1 MFKRSI
7 ATFFIVTF
15 IAVAVAF
22 FAYPGN
28 AAPNGT
34 ITGTI
39 FSDIDSDGVKDA
51 TEVGVPGVT
60 ITAYNATGT
69 AGSAVSGANGT
80 YTLSTTGSGPYRLE
94 FTDVPVGFEPSRVQA
109 GSNGTSVQFVTD
121 GATAD
126 YALLL
131 ACEYCQA
138 DPKLVTPIHRNGT
151 GSTANGLVSIP
162 FASSSN
168 TTPAETV
175 IDSTANVGSVW
186 GEAYA
191 RISKTLYVSSF
202 LKRHVAFADSPGHV
216 YIYDATGGSV
226 TPNGSFTLQGVNPTN
241 GGAPIDLGSVCRQ
254 SLTDGDP
261 NESCDPL
268 TLAASRYTLPATVTS
283 PNWDMDA
290 FAKVG
295 KISYGDIDVT
305 EDEKQLWLV
314 NLFQQALISVDIST
328 GTPNLAAVQQFPIA
342 NIGNV
347 PTCTGGELRPW
358 ALEFYADRGYLGLVC
373 DAGASFNLADMHAY
387 IVSFAPD
394 NMGAGF
400 AAVVD
405 FPLDY
410 GLQTTAT
417 TEHWLPWATT
427 WAQVSSAAWDSG
439 VGGTGDIVP
448 QALVGDIE
456 FTKDGSLVVGML
468 DRYGHM
474 VGSPNYI
481 PNPAVAT
488 TNLFQSYGDLIKF
501 CNVGGTLT
509 MEGQPGCAVTPTG
522 TTFSNPGISGAGE
535 YYIDRRGDGGYEG
548 FMGSLAYHAGLGQFA
563 APWIDPEPVGY
574 ASNGLTFRGG
584 IEWFNEA
591 PSARHTDY
599 YVLYGSGLPTFGKVS
614 GLGDLEMLCDPA
626 PLEVGNRV
634 WNDADQD
641 GAQDPAESP
650 LSGITVNLWDGAMT
664 TILSTTVTAA
674 EGEYYFSVEPNT
686 NYCVKV
692 DTTQPALAG
701 FTLTGANTVTDTID
715 SDGVLDGTLAAYCFI
730 TGAAGQ
736 SDHTIDFGFFGATA
750 PTPTATATA
759 IVTPTLT
766 NTPIAPTPTPTAT
779 PVGPTP
785 TPTVTPTPIPGLVSY
800 GNYVWYDDDKDGQ
813 QEGTEAPVPGVKM
826 CAETAAGVPVLDGA
840 GKPLCSVTD
849 NNGLYLFRDLQPG
862 NYCSRFDLTTLPAGY
877 AVTVQNTL
885 TNTVDTID
893 SDANPATGL
902 ACETGAIPGG
912 GQNLDVDMGINKI
925 HACIGNYVWHD
936 SNINGIQELTEEP
949 FPNAIAE
956 LFTRA
961 GVSTGITDTTG
972 IDGAYLLCAEAG
984 QYYVQFTLPGSAN
997 ASPSNQGGDDA
1008 KDSDIDPATLRT
1020 AVITLPAVNPDDL
1033 TFDVGVYL
1041 PTGIDDGNEP
1051 TQKRVLLPLIRQR

>member
-1 MFKRSI
+1 MLKRI
-7 ATFFIVTF
+7 FTTFFAVTILS
-15 IAVAVAF
+15 IAVASFV
-22 FAYPGN
+22 YPGQ

-34 ITGTI
+34 ITGTV

-51 TEVGVPGVT
+51 AEVGVAGVA
-60 ITAYNATGT
+60 IAAHNAAGM
-69 AGSAVSGANGT
+69 AGSAVSSANGT

-94 FTDVPVGFEPSRVQA
+94 FTNIPAGFDPSRVQA
-109 GSNGTSVQFVTD
+109 GSNGTSVQFVAD

-126 YALLL
+126 YAVIL

-138 DPKLVTPIHRNGT
+138 DPDLVTPIHRNGT
-151 GSTANGLVSIP
+151 GSTAAGLVGFP

-168 TTPAETV
+168 TTPAETI
-175 IDSTANVGSVW
+175 IDTTANAGSVW

-202 LKRHVAFADSPGHV
+202 LKRHVAFADSPAHV

-226 TPNGSFTLQGVNPTN
+226 TPNGSFTLQGVAPTN

-305 EDEKQLWLV
+305 ENEKQLWLV
-314 NLFQQALISVDIST
+314 NLFQKALISVDIST
-328 GTPNLAAVQQFPIA
+328 GTPNLAAVQQFPLA

-347 PTCTGGELRPW
+347 PACTGGELRPW

-373 DAGASFNLADMHAY
+373 DAGASFNKADMHAY

-394 NMGAGF
+394 NIGAGF

-410 GLQTTAT
+410 GLNTTTT

-427 WAQVSSAAWDSG
+427 WAQVSSAAWNSG

-481 PNPAVAT
+481 PNPAAAT

-509 MEGQPGCAVTPTG
+509 IEGQPGCAVTPTG
-522 TTFSNPGISGAGE
+522 TTFSNPGLSGTGE

-574 ASNGLTFRGG
+574 ASNALTFRGG

-599 YVLYGSGLPTFGKVS
+599 YVLYGSGLPTFGKVA

-641 GAQDPAESP
+641 GAQDPEEAP
-650 LSGITVNLWDGAMT
+650 LPAITVNLWDGAMT
-664 TILSTTVTAA
+664 TILSTTVTATD
-674 EGEYYFSVEPNT
+674 GEYYFSVEPNT

-692 DTTQPALAG
+692 DTTQPALTG

-715 SDGVLDGTLAAYCFI
+715 SDGVLDGTLAAYCFA
-730 TGAAGQ
+730 TGSAGQ
-736 SDHTIDFGFFGATA
+736 SDHTIDFGFFSTVP

-759 IVTPTLT
+759 IVTPTAT
-766 NTPIAPTPTPTAT
+766 ST

-785 TPTVTPTPIPGLVSY
+785 TPTPTPIPGLVSY
-800 GNYVWYDDDKDGQ
+800 GNYVWYDNDKDGQ

-826 CAETAAGVPVLDGA
+826 CAETAAGVPVLDGN
-840 GKPLCSVTD
+840 GQPLCSVTD
-849 NNGLYLFRDLQPG
+849 NNGLYLFRGLQPG
-862 NYCSRFDLTTLPAGY
+862 NYCSRFDLTSLPGGY
-877 AVTVQNTL
+877 AVTVQNAL
-885 TNTVDTID
+885 ANTVDTVD
-893 SDANPATGL
+893 SDADPLTGL

-912 GQNLDVDMGINKI
+912 GQNLDVDMGIYKI

-936 SNINGIQELTEEP
+936 SNVNGQQDVAEAP
-949 FPNAIAE
+949 YPGVVVE
-956 LFTRA
+956 LFNGDGTT
-961 GVSTGITDTTG
+961 TGITQTTG
-972 IDGAYLLCAEAG
+972 IDGKYLICAEAG
-984 QYYVQFTLPGSAN
+984 NYYLKFTPPGSAKITLSN
-997 ASPSNQGGDDA
+997 AVDDTL
-1008 KDSDIDPATLRT
+1008 DSDADPVTGVTQVFA
-1020 AVITLPAVNPDDL
+1020 LPAINPDDL
-1033 TFDVGVYL
+1033 TFDLGVFL
-1041 PTGIDDGNEP
+1041 PTGEEEEEEP
-1051 TQKRVLLPLIRQR
+1051 NQRRALLPLIRR